1 LGIVFLN
8 NKKATLQFFWT
19 HPAAEL
25 FEILNTSA
33 SGLTQEAA
41 YQKQQ
46 QQKTKLEFSRPG

>member
-1 LGIVFLN
+1 LGIVFFN

-46 QQKTKLEFSRPG
+46 QQK